1 MAFEESRSFAF
12 GLHQKSVVEAV
23 AAVVVAE
30 GFGTCKEEMKFDGG
44 ILDFCQDAD
53 ADLYAIN
60 YFRSVGRFSSLPDRL
75 EIISKGWGHRHRPPE
90 GRLLSWKL
98 LEYWLRLR

>member
-23 AAVVVAE
+23 AAVAVAE

-53 ADLYAIN
+53 VIYTQ
-60 YFRSVGRFSSLPDRL
+60 S
-75 EIISKGWGHRHRPPE
+75 IISGEWGDFLPY
-90 GRLLSWKL
+90 LTDWKL
-98 LEYWLRLR
+98 LVKVGVTVTGRLKDVC